1 MMIQKSLALRCKT
14 FSSMLVKRIFD
25 ILPYALERHNLEAAL
40 SGKRG
45 GKWVSY
51 SNADYLSNVNL
62 VSFALMK
69 MGVNPGQRVAT
80 LSGNRPEWNFVD
92 MGMLQVGAVHVPIYP
107 TINNEELIYV
117 LNESGVKI
125 IFIGNKYLVQ
135 KVQEVQAQV
144 PMLSQIVTFD
154 EIVGATSFKDFIDLG
169 EQNKDIEN
177 LKKRKKAVLPSDLAS
192 IIYTSGTTSA
202 PKGVMLSHENHLSN
216 MQVAAFTI
224 RLRSGEKIL
233 SYLPLSH
240 SYERMV
246 NYVSQ
251 YIGLS
256 IYYSDSVNNILAN
269 FKEIKPH
276 ILVSVPLL
284 LERVYEGILKKG
296 MKLSGIQKVIFNW
309 SISVGMRY
317 EHGKSQSMLYRMEL
331 ALARKLVFRKWQ
343 DALGGRMRKIICGGA
358 KVQNHLLKI
367 FWAAGI
373 PVFEGYGLTEASP
386 LVSYN
391 TEDDFKAETIGKPIA
406 DLLVKISENGELLVK
421 GPNVM
426 LGYYLHPEMTADV
439 IDQDDW
445 LHTGDKAE
453 LDEEGFLKIT
463 GRIKEIFKTASGVY
477 VYPESLENRLK
488 QSLFIA
494 NCLVVGENKNY
505 LSAIISPNFEYIR
518 EWGAEQQIV
527 TDDPIALL
535 NNPKVRAQLD
545 HDIRHYGQSVKE
557 SENIAKWEIVA
568 DEWGIDSGELTPS
581 MKLRRRV
588 VAQRYVSIIEQFYQ

>member
-1 MMIQKSLALRCKT
+1 
-14 FSSMLVKRIFD
+14 MLVKRIFD
-25 ILPYALERHNLEAAL
+25 ILPYALERHNLDAAL

-51 SNADYLSNVNL
+51 SNADYLRIVNQ
-62 VSFALMK
+62 VSFALLK
-69 MGVNPGQRVAT
+69 IGINPGQRVAT
-80 LSGNRPEWNFVD
+80 MSGNRPEWNFVD

-107 TINNEELIYV
+107 TINSEELIYV
-117 LNESGVKI
+117 LNESGARV
-125 IFIGNKYLVQ
+125 IFVGNKYLYQ
-135 KVQEVQAQV
+135 KIEEVKDSV
-144 PMLSQIVTFD
+144 PALNHVITFD
-154 EIVGATSFKDFIDLG
+154 EIAGATNFKEFLEIGAQSEEHDL
-169 EQNKDIEN
+169 
-177 LKKRKKAVLPSDLAS
+177 LYKRKKAVLPGDLAS
-192 IIYTSGTTSA
+192 IIYTSGTTSS

-256 IYYSDSVNNILAN
+256 IYYSDSVNNILVN
-269 FKEIKPH
+269 FQEIKPH

-296 MKLSGIQKVIFNW
+296 MKLPFIQRMIFNW
-309 SISVGMRY
+309 SISVGLRY
-317 EHGKSQSMLYRMEL
+317 EHGKRQSMVYRLEL

-343 DALGGRMRKIICGGA
+343 NALGGRMRKIICGGA

-391 TEDDFKAETIGKPIA
+391 TEDDFKAETIGKPIS
-406 DLLVKISENGELLVK
+406 DLIVKISDGGELLVK

-426 LGYYLHPEMTADV
+426 IGYYLHPEMTAEV

-453 LDEEGFLKIT
+453 LDDEGYLKIT

-477 VYPESLENRLK
+477 VYPETLENRLK
-488 QSLFIA
+488 QSLFIS

-505 LSAIISPNFEYIR
+505 LSAVISPNFEYIR
-518 EWGAEQQIV
+518 EWGAENQISEA
-527 TDDPIALL
+527 DNSALL
-535 NNPKVRAQLD
+535 KNPRVKAHLD

-557 SENIAKWEIVA
+557 SENIAKWHIVA
-568 DEWGIDSGELTPS
+568 DEWGIDTGELTPS
-581 MKLRRRV
+581 MKLRRRIV
-588 VAQRYVSIIEQFYQ
+588 SKKYESIIDQFYA

>member
-1 MMIQKSLALRCKT
+1 
-14 FSSMLVKRIFD
+14 MLVKRIFD
-25 ILPYALERHNLEAAL
+25 ILPYALERHNLDAAL

-51 SNADYLSNVNL
+51 SNADYLRIVNL
-62 VSFALMK
+62 VSFALLK
-69 MGVNPGQRVAT
+69 IGINPGQRVAT
-80 LSGNRPEWNFVD
+80 ISGNRPEWNFVD

-107 TINNEELIYV
+107 TINSEELIYV
-117 LNESGVKI
+117 LNESGARV
-125 IFIGNKYLVQ
+125 IFVGNKYLYQ
-135 KVQEVQAQV
+135 KIEEVKDRV
-144 PMLSQIVTFD
+144 PALNHVITFD
-154 EIVGATSFKDFIDLG
+154 EIAGATNFKEFLEIGAQSEEHDL
-169 EQNKDIEN
+169 
-177 LKKRKKAVLPSDLAS
+177 LYKRKKAVLPGDLAS
-192 IIYTSGTTSA
+192 IIYTSGTTSS

-256 IYYSDSVNNILAN
+256 IYYSDSVNNILVN
-269 FKEIKPH
+269 FQEIKPH

-296 MKLSGIQKVIFNW
+296 MKLPFFQRMIFNW
-309 SISVGMRY
+309 SISVGLRY
-317 EHGKSQSMLYRMEL
+317 EHGKRQSMVYRLEL

-343 DALGGRMRKIICGGA
+343 NALGGRMRKIICGGA

-391 TEDDFKAETIGKPIA
+391 TEDDFKAETIGKPIS
-406 DLLVKISENGELLVK
+406 DLIVKISESGELLVK

-426 LGYYLHPEMTADV
+426 IGYYLHPEMTAEV

-453 LDEEGFLKIT
+453 LDDEGYLKIT

-477 VYPESLENRLK
+477 VYPETLENRLK
-488 QSLFIA
+488 QSLFIS

-505 LSAIISPNFEYIR
+505 LSVVISPNFEYIR
-518 EWGAEQQIV
+518 EWGAENQISEA
-527 TDDPIALL
+527 DNSALL
-535 NNPKVRAQLD
+535 KNPRVKAHLD

-557 SENIAKWEIVA
+557 SENIAKWHIVA
-568 DEWGIDSGELTPS
+568 DEWGIDTGELTPS
-581 MKLRRRV
+581 MKLRRRIV
-588 VAQRYVSIIEQFYQ
+588 SKKYESIIDQFYA

>member
-1 MMIQKSLALRCKT
+1 MRSKT
-14 FSSMLVKRIFD
+14 YRAMLVKRIFD
-25 ILPYALERHNLEAAL
+25 ILPYALERHNLDAAL

-51 SNADYLSNVNL
+51 SNADYLRIVNL
-62 VSFALMK
+62 VSFALLK
-69 MGVNPGQRVAT
+69 IGINPGQRVAT
-80 LSGNRPEWNFVD
+80 MSGNRPEWNFVD

-107 TINNEELIYV
+107 TINSEELIYV
-117 LNESGVKI
+117 LNESGARV
-125 IFIGNKYLVQ
+125 IFVGNKYLYQ
-135 KVQEVQAQV
+135 KIEEVKDSV
-144 PMLSQIVTFD
+144 PALNHVITFD
-154 EIVGATSFKDFIDLG
+154 EIAGATNFKEFLEIGAQSEEHDL
-169 EQNKDIEN
+169 
-177 LKKRKKAVLPSDLAS
+177 LYKRKKAVLPGDLSS
-192 IIYTSGTTSA
+192 IIYTSGTTSS

-256 IYYSDSVNNILAN
+256 IYYSDSVNNILVN
-269 FKEIKPH
+269 FQEIKPH

-296 MKLSGIQKVIFNW
+296 MKLPFIQRMIFNW
-309 SISVGMRY
+309 SISVGLRY
-317 EHGKSQSMLYRMEL
+317 EHGKRQSMVYRLEL

-343 DALGGRMRKIICGGA
+343 NALGGRMRKIICGGA

-391 TEDDFKAETIGKPIA
+391 TEDDFKAETIGKPIS
-406 DLLVKISENGELLVK
+406 DLIVKISDGGELLVK

-426 LGYYLHPEMTADV
+426 IGYYLHPEMTAEV

-453 LDEEGFLKIT
+453 LDDEGYLKIT

-477 VYPESLENRLK
+477 VYPETLENRLK
-488 QSLFIA
+488 QSLFIS

-505 LSAIISPNFEYIR
+505 LSAVISPNFEYIR
-518 EWGAEQQIV
+518 EWGAENQISEA
-527 TDDPIALL
+527 DNSALL
-535 NNPKVRAQLD
+535 KNPRVKAHLD

-557 SENIAKWEIVA
+557 SENIAKWHIVA
-568 DEWGIDSGELTPS
+568 DEWGIDTGELTPS
-581 MKLRRRV
+581 MKLRRRIV
-588 VAQRYVSIIEQFYQ
+588 SKKYESIIDQFYA

>member
-1 MMIQKSLALRCKT
+1 MRSKT
-14 FSSMLVKRIFD
+14 YRAMLVKRIFD
-25 ILPYALERHNLEAAL
+25 ILPYALERHNLDAAL

-51 SNADYLSNVNL
+51 SNADYLRIVNL
-62 VSFALMK
+62 VSFALLK
-69 MGVNPGQRVAT
+69 IGINPGQRVAT
-80 LSGNRPEWNFVD
+80 MSGNRPEWNFVD

-107 TINNEELIYV
+107 TINSDELIYV
-117 LNESGVKI
+117 LNESGARVV
-125 IFIGNKYLVQ
+125 FVGNKYLYQ
-135 KVQEVQAQV
+135 KIEEVKDRV
-144 PMLSQIVTFD
+144 PAITHVITFD
-154 EIVGATSFKDFIDLG
+154 EIAGATNFKEFLELGVQSEDYDL
-169 EQNKDIEN
+169 
-177 LKKRKKAVLPSDLAS
+177 LSKRKKAVLPGDLAS
-192 IIYTSGTTSA
+192 IIYTSGTTSS

-256 IYYSDSVNNILAN
+256 IYYSDSVNNILVN
-269 FKEIKPH
+269 FQEIKPH

-296 MKLSGIQKVIFNW
+296 MKLPFIQRMIFNW
-309 SISVGMRY
+309 SISVGLRY
-317 EHGKSQSMLYRMEL
+317 EHGKRQTMGYRLEL

-343 DALGGRMRKIICGGA
+343 NALGGRMRKIICGGA
-358 KVQNHLLKI
+358 KVQSHLLKI

-391 TEDDFKAETIGKPIA
+391 TEDDFKAETIGKPIS
-406 DLLVKISENGELLVK
+406 DLIVKISDSGELLVK

-426 LGYYLHPEMTADV
+426 IGYYLHPEMTAEV

-453 LDEEGFLKIT
+453 LDDEGYLKIT

-477 VYPESLENRLK
+477 VYPETLENRLK
-488 QSLFIA
+488 QSLFIS
-494 NCLVVGENKNY
+494 NCIVVGENKNF
-505 LSAIISPNFEYIR
+505 LSAVISPNFEYIR
-518 EWGAEQQIV
+518 EWGLEHQIIE
-527 TDDPIALL
+527 TDNSVLIK
-535 NNPKVRAQLD
+535 NPKVKALLD

-557 SENIAKWEIVA
+557 SENIAKWQTVA
-568 DEWGIDSGELTPS
+568 DEWGIDTGELTPS
-581 MKLRRRV
+581 MKLRRRIV
-588 VAQRYVSIIEQFYQ
+588 TKKYQSIIDQFYL

>member
-1 MMIQKSLALRCKT
+1 
-14 FSSMLVKRIFD
+14 MLVKRIFD
-25 ILPYALERHNLEAAL
+25 ILPYALERHNLDAAL

-51 SNADYLSNVNL
+51 SNADYLRIVNL
-62 VSFALMK
+62 VSFALLK
-69 MGVNPGQRVAT
+69 IGINPGQRVAT
-80 LSGNRPEWNFVD
+80 MSGNRPEWNFVD

-107 TINNEELIYV
+107 TINSEELIYV
-117 LNESGVKI
+117 LNESGARV
-125 IFIGNKYLVQ
+125 IFVGNKYLYQ
-135 KVQEVQAQV
+135 KIEEVKDSV
-144 PMLSQIVTFD
+144 PALNHVITFD
-154 EIVGATSFKDFIDLG
+154 EIAGATNFKEFLEIGAQSEEHDL
-169 EQNKDIEN
+169 
-177 LKKRKKAVLPSDLAS
+177 LYKRKKAVLPGDLSS
-192 IIYTSGTTSA
+192 IIYTSGTTSS

-256 IYYSDSVNNILAN
+256 IYYSDSVNNILVN
-269 FKEIKPH
+269 FQEIKPH

-296 MKLSGIQKVIFNW
+296 MKLPFIQRMIFNW
-309 SISVGMRY
+309 SISVGLRY
-317 EHGKSQSMLYRMEL
+317 EHGKRQSMVYRLEL

-343 DALGGRMRKIICGGA
+343 NALGGRMRKIICGGA

-391 TEDDFKAETIGKPIA
+391 TEDDFKAETIGKPIS
-406 DLLVKISENGELLVK
+406 DLIVKISDGGELLVK

-426 LGYYLHPEMTADV
+426 IGYYLHPEMTAEV

-453 LDEEGFLKIT
+453 LDDEGYLKIT

-477 VYPESLENRLK
+477 VYPETLENRLK
-488 QSLFIA
+488 QSLFIS

-505 LSAIISPNFEYIR
+505 LSAVISPNFEYIR
-518 EWGAEQQIV
+518 EWGAENQISEA
-527 TDDPIALL
+527 DNSALL
-535 NNPKVRAQLD
+535 KNPRVKAHLD

-557 SENIAKWEIVA
+557 SENIAKWHIVA
-568 DEWGIDSGELTPS
+568 DEWGIDTGELTPS
-581 MKLRRRV
+581 MKLRRRIV
-588 VAQRYVSIIEQFYQ
+588 SKKYESIIDQFYA